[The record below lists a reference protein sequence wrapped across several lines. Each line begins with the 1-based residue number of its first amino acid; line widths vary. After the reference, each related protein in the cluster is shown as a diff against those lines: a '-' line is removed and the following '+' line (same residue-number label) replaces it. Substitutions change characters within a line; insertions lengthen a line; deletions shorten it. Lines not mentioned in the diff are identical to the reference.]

1 MSTLRQ
7 IPSVDRLLEH
17 PDIDGLIA
25 TYGRKWVTQAIREVL
40 AELRESLQEGHA
52 LPTETELLEQVF
64 AKLQAQAQPTL
75 QPVINATGVLI
86 HTNLGRAPL
95 SQAAIEAM
103 EAVARSYSNLEYD
116 LAAGKR
122 SKRDRHVEAYLTR
135 LTGAEAA
142 LVVNNNAA
150 GLLLVLTAL
159 ARRKQVAVS
168 RTQLVEIGGG
178 FRIPDVLRAS
188 GAHLLEVGT
197 TNRTHLRD
205 FQEAIAAGADLL
217 LLTHHSNFKIIG
229 FATEPSLTEL
239 VELAHGAGLPLVF
252 DLGSGALIDTAQF
265 GLAHELTVPEA
276 IQAGAD
282 LVCFSGDKLLGGPQ
296 AGIIVGKQALVEK
309 LRRHAL
315 YRALRPD
322 KLCLSALSA
331 TLLHYLKGE
340 AERTIPIYQMLS
352 RSAESL
358 QNQAQSWQQKL
369 GFGEVLPGFSTVGGG
384 SLPEETLPTWLLA
397 LEAKSPQKLLAA
409 LRACQPPIIARI
421 QNDRVVFDPRTIQPD
436 EEDALLAGLQSIIR
450 NEDYRK

>member
-1 MSTLRQ
+1 MNTFRQ
-7 IPSVDRLLEH
+7 IPSVDRLLGH
-17 PDIDGLIA
+17 PYTEGLIA
-25 TYGRKWVTQAIREVL
+25 TYGREWVTQAVREVL
-40 AELRESLQEGHA
+40 THVRDNLQEGQA
-52 LPTETELLEQVF
+52 LPNETELLDQVYD
-64 AKLQAQAQPTL
+64 KLQTQAKPTL

-95 SQAAIEAM
+95 SKAAIEAM
-103 EAVARSYSNLEYD
+103 EAVAAGYSNLEYD

-122 SKRDRHVEAYLTR
+122 GKRDLHAEAYLTR

-142 LVVNNNAA
+142 LVVNNNA
-150 GLLLVLTAL
+150 GGVLLALTAL

-197 TNRTHLRD
+197 TNRTHLTD
-205 FQEAIAAGADLL
+205 YQEAIAAGASLL

-229 FATEPSLTEL
+229 FTTEPTLSEL
-239 VELAHGAGLPLVF
+239 VELAHDAGLPLVF
-252 DLGSGALIDTAQF
+252 DLGSGALLDTAKY
-265 GLAHELTVPEA
+265 GLAHELTVQEA
-276 IQAGAD
+276 VTAGAD

-296 AGIIVGKQALVEK
+296 AGIIVGKKQLVQK

-322 KLCLSALSA
+322 KLCLSALSV

-340 AERTIPIYQMLS
+340 AEQAIPLYQMLN

-358 QNQAQSWQQKL
+358 QAQAKSWQQKL
-369 GFGEVLPGFSTVGGG
+369 GVGEILPGYSTVGGG

-421 QNDRVVFDPRTIQPD
+421 QNDRVVLDPRTIQPD
-436 EEDALLAGLQSIIR
+436 EEDAFLAGLQSVIR
-450 NEDYRK
+450 KEDQRK

>member
-7 IPSVDRLLEH
+7 IPSVDRLLGH
-17 PDIDGLIA
+17 PFAEELIA
-25 TYGRKWVTQAIREVL
+25 SYGRQWVTEAIREVL
-40 AELRESLQEGHA
+40 AELRENLQQEKT
-52 LPTETELLEQVF
+52 LPNDDELLRQVE
-64 AKLQAQAQPTL
+64 ARLQTQAQPTL

-103 EAVARSYSNLEYD
+103 EAVAGGYSNLEYD

-122 SKRDRHVEAYLTR
+122 GKRDLHAESYLTR

-217 LLTHHSNFKIIG
+217 LLTHHSNFKIVG
-229 FATEPSLTEL
+229 FATEPTLPEL
-239 VELAHGAGLPLVF
+239 VELAHSAGLPLVF
-252 DLGSGALIDTAQF
+252 DLGSGALLDTAQF

-276 IQAGAD
+276 IQTGAD

-331 TLLHYLKGE
+331 TLLHYMKGE
-340 AERTIPIYQMLS
+340 AERAIPIYQMLS
-352 RSAESL
+352 RSTESL
-358 QNQAQSWQQKL
+358 KAQAQ
-369 GFGEVLPGFSTVGGG
+369 F
-384 SLPEETLPTWLLA
+384 
-397 LEAKSPQKLLAA
+397 
-409 LRACQPPIIARI
+409 
-421 QNDRVVFDPRTIQPD
+421 
-436 EEDALLAGLQSIIR
+436 
-450 NEDYRK
+450 

>member
-1 MSTLRQ
+1 MSTFRQ
-7 IPSVDRLLEH
+7 IPSVDRLLGHLYTE
-17 PDIDGLIA
+17 GLIA
-25 TYGRKWVTQAIREVL
+25 TYGREWVTQAVREVL
-40 AELRESLQEGHA
+40 THVRDNLQEGQA
-52 LPTETELLEQVF
+52 LPNETELLDQVYD
-64 AKLQAQAQPTL
+64 KLQTQAPPTL

-95 SQAAIEAM
+95 SKAAIEAM
-103 EAVARSYSNLEYD
+103 EAVAAGYSNLEYD

-122 SKRDRHVEAYLTR
+122 GKRDLHAEAYLTR

-142 LVVNNNAA
+142 LVVNNNA
-150 GLLLVLTAL
+150 GGVLLALTAL

-197 TNRTHLRD
+197 TNRTHLTD
-205 FQEAIAAGADLL
+205 YQEAIAAGASLL

-229 FATEPSLTEL
+229 FTTEPTLSEL
-239 VELAHGAGLPLVF
+239 VELAHDAGLPLVF
-252 DLGSGALIDTAQF
+252 DLGSGALLDTAKY
-265 GLAHELTVPEA
+265 GLAHELTVQEA
-276 IQAGAD
+276 VATGAN
-282 LVCFSGDKLLGGPQ
+282 LVCVSGDKLLGGPQ
-296 AGIIVGKQALVEK
+296 AGIIVGKKQLVQK

-322 KLCLSALSA
+322 KLCLSALSV

-340 AERTIPIYQMLS
+340 AEQAIPIYQMLN

-358 QNQAQSWQQKL
+358 QAQAKSWQQKL
-369 GFGEVLPGFSTVGGG
+369 GVGEILPGYSTVGGG

-421 QNDRVVFDPRTIQPD
+421 ENDRVVLDPRTIQP
-436 EEDALLAGLQSIIR
+436 EEEEVLLAGLQSVIR
-450 NEDYRK
+450 KEDQRK

>member
-1 MSTLRQ
+1 MSTFRQ
-7 IPSVDRLLEH
+7 IPSVDRLLGH
-17 PDIDGLIA
+17 PFAEELIA
-25 TYGRKWVTQAIREVL
+25 SYGRQWVTEAIRDVL
-40 AELRESLQEGHA
+40 AELRENLQQGQTF
-52 LPTETELLEQVF
+52 PNDDELLRQVETR
-64 AKLQAQAQPTL
+64 LQTQALPTL

-95 SQAAIEAM
+95 SKAAIAAM
-103 EAVARSYSNLEYD
+103 NSVAVGYSNLEYD
-116 LAAGKR
+116 LIAGKR
-122 SKRDRHVEAYLTR
+122 GKRDLHAEAYLTR

-150 GLLLVLTAL
+150 ALLLVLTAL

-229 FATEPSLTEL
+229 FATEPSLAEL
-239 VELAHGAGLPLVF
+239 VELAHDAGLPLVF
-252 DLGSGALIDTAQF
+252 DLGSGALLDTAQF

-276 IQAGAD
+276 VQAGAD

-296 AGIIVGKQALVEK
+296 AGVIVGKQALVEK

-340 AERTIPIYQMLS
+340 AERALPIYQMLS
-352 RSAESL
+352 RSTESL

-369 GFGEVLPGFSTVGGG
+369 GYGEVLPGFSTVGGG

-421 QNDRVVFDPRTIQPD
+421 QNDRVVLDPRTIQPD
-436 EEDALLAGLQSIIR
+436 EEDAFLAGLQSIIR
-450 NEDYRK
+450 KEDYRK

>member
-1 MSTLRQ
+1 MNTLRQ
-7 IPSVDRLLEH
+7 IPSVDRLLGH
-17 PDIDGLIA
+17 PYAEELIV
-25 TYGRKWVTQAIREVL
+25 TYGRQWVTQVIREVL
-40 AELRESLQEGHA
+40 SQMRGNLVEGQT
-52 LPTETELLEQVF
+52 LPNENELLEQV
-64 AKLQAQAQPTL
+64 AARLQTQAQPTL
-75 QPVINATGVLI
+75 RPVINATGVLI

-95 SQAAIEAM
+95 SKAAIEAL
-103 EAVARSYSNLEYD
+103 EAVAGGYSNLEYD

-122 SKRDRHVEAYLTR
+122 GKRDLHAEAYLTR

-150 GLLLVLTAL
+150 ALLLVLSAL

-178 FRIPDVLRAS
+178 FRIPDVLSAS

-197 TNRTHLRD
+197 TNRTHLSD
-205 FQEAIAAGADLL
+205 YQAAIAAGADLL

-229 FATEPSLTEL
+229 FATEPSLPEL
-239 VELAHGAGLPLVF
+239 VELAHGAGLPIVF

-276 IQAGAD
+276 VQAGAD
-282 LVCFSGDKLLGGPQ
+282 LVCFSGDKVVGGAQ

-340 AERTIPIYQMLS
+340 EERAIPIYQMLS
-352 RSAESL
+352 RSSESL
-358 QNQAQSWQQKL
+358 KAQAQGWQEQL
-369 GFGEVLPGFSTVGGG
+369 GFGEVLPGSSTVGGG

-397 LEAKSPQKLLAA
+397 LPVKSPQKLLAA

-421 QNDRVVFDPRTIQPD
+421 QNDQVVLDPRTVQPED
-436 EEDALLAGLQSIIR
+436 EAALLAGLQSVIR
-450 NEDYRK
+450 KEDLHS

>member
-1 MSTLRQ
+1 L
-7 IPSVDRLLEH
+7 
-17 PDIDGLIA
+17 
-25 TYGRKWVTQAIREVL
+25 
-40 AELRESLQEGHA
+40 HA
-52 LPTETELLEQVF
+52 
-64 AKLQAQAQPTL
+64 
-75 QPVINATGVLI
+75 
-86 HTNLGRAPL
+86 
-95 SQAAIEAM
+95 
-103 EAVARSYSNLEYD
+103 
-116 LAAGKR
+116 
-122 SKRDRHVEAYLTR
+122 EAYLTH

-150 GLLLVLTAL
+150 ALLLVLTAL

-197 TNRTHLRD
+197 TNRTHLSD
-205 FQEAIAAGADLL
+205 FQEVIAAGADLL
-217 LLTHHSNFKIIG
+217 LLTHHSNFKIVG
-229 FATEPSLTEL
+229 FATEPTLPEL
-239 VELAHGAGLPLVF
+239 VELAHSAGLPLVF
-252 DLGSGALIDTAQF
+252 DLGSGALLDTAQF

-276 IQAGAD
+276 IQTGAD

-296 AGIIVGKQALVEK
+296 AGIIVGKLALVEK

-331 TLLHYLKGE
+331 TLLHYMKGE
-340 AERTIPIYQMLS
+340 AEHAIPIYQMLS

-358 QNQAQSWQQKL
+358 KAQAQFWQQQL
-369 GFGEVLPGFSTVGGG
+369 GFGEVLPGYSTIGGG

-397 LEAKSPQKLLAA
+397 LPVKSPQKLLTN

-421 QNDRVVFDPRTIQPD
+421 ENDQVVLDPRTVQPED
-436 EEDALLAGLQSIIR
+436 EAALLAGLQSVIR
-450 NEDYRK
+450 NEAQRK

>member
-1 MSTLRQ
+1 MNTFRQ
-7 IPSVDRLLEH
+7 IPSVDRLLGH
-17 PDIDGLIA
+17 PDTEGLIA
-25 TYGRKWVTQAIREVL
+25 TYGQEWVTEAIREVL
-40 AELRESLQEGHA
+40 THVRDNLQEGQA
-52 LPTETELLEQVF
+52 LPNETELLDQVYD
-64 AKLQAQAQPTL
+64 KLQTEAKPTL

-95 SQAAIEAM
+95 SKAAIEAM
-103 EAVARSYSNLEYD
+103 EAVAAGYSNLEYD
-116 LAAGKR
+116 LTAGKR
-122 SKRDRHVEAYLTR
+122 GKRDLHAEAYLTR

-142 LVVNNNAA
+142 LVVNNNA
-150 GLLLVLTAL
+150 GGVLLALTAL

-205 FQEAIAAGADLL
+205 FQEAIAGGADLL

-229 FATEPSLTEL
+229 FTTEPTLTEL
-239 VELAHGAGLPLVF
+239 AELAHGAGLPLVF
-252 DLGSGALIDTAQF
+252 DLGSGALLDTAKY
-265 GLAHELTVPEA
+265 GLAHELTVQEA
-276 IQAGAD
+276 VATGAD

-296 AGIIVGKQALVEK
+296 AGIIVGKKQLVQK

-340 AERTIPIYQMLS
+340 AERAIPIYQMLS
-352 RSAESL
+352 RSTESL
-358 QNQAQSWQQKL
+358 QAQAQSWQQQL
-369 GFGEVLPGFSTVGGG
+369 GFGDVLPGFSTVGGG

-397 LEAKSPQKLLAA
+397 LEAKSPQKLLTA

-421 QNDRVVFDPRTIQPD
+421 QNDRVVLDPRTIQPE
-436 EEDALLAGLQSIIR
+436 EEDVLLAGLQSVIR
-450 NEDYRK
+450 KEDQRK

>member
-7 IPSVDRLLEH
+7 IPSVDRLLGH
-17 PDIDGLIA
+17 PFAEELIA
-25 TYGRKWVTQAIREVL
+25 SYGRQWVTEAIREVL
-40 AELRESLQEGHA
+40 AELRENLQQEKT
-52 LPTETELLEQVF
+52 LPNDDELLRQVE
-64 AKLQAQAQPTL
+64 ARLQTQAQPTL

-95 SQAAIEAM
+95 SKAAIAAM
-103 EAVARSYSNLEYD
+103 NSVAVGYSNLEYD
-116 LAAGKR
+116 LTAGKR
-122 SKRDRHVEAYLTR
+122 GKRDLHAEAYLTR
-135 LTGAEAA
+135 LSGAEAA

-150 GLLLVLTAL
+150 ALLLVLTAL

-217 LLTHHSNFKIIG
+217 LLTHHSNFKIVG
-229 FATEPSLTEL
+229 FATEPTLPEL
-239 VELAHGAGLPLVF
+239 VELAHSAGLPLVF
-252 DLGSGALIDTAQF
+252 DLGSGALLDTAQF

-276 IQAGAD
+276 IQTGAD

-331 TLLHYLKGE
+331 TLLHYIKGE
-340 AERTIPIYQMLS
+340 AEHAIPIYQMLS

-358 QNQAQSWQQKL
+358 KAQAQFWQQQL
-369 GFGEVLPGFSTVGGG
+369 GFGEVLPGYSTIGGG

-397 LEAKSPQKLLAA
+397 LPVKSPQKLLTN

-421 QNDRVVFDPRTIQPD
+421 ENDQVVLDPRTVQPED
-436 EEDALLAGLQSIIR
+436 EAALLAGLQSVIR
-450 NEDYRK
+450 NEAQRK